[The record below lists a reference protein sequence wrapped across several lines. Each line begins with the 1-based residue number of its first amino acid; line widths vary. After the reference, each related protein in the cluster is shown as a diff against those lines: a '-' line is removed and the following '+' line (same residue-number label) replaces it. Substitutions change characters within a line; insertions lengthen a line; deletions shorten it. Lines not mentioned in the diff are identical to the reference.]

1 MKYILWDIDGTL
13 IKTGRAGL
21 YALVQTMDDLYSLKF
36 EFDFPAGGR
45 TDLFIAQQLLNK
57 LPNKHELDLDVEA
70 KKLLQHYQCLL
81 PQFLKKHKPDGVI
94 MPNIIQILDYL
105 HASTLHKSV
114 LLTGNT
120 RVGAEEK
127 MHCYGLHKYF
137 DFELSGFGD
146 NTIYRNEIAQDCL
159 TKLRSAHP
167 NICADDIIVVGD
179 TLHDISCADHIGA
192 KCIAV
197 ATGGESLDNL
207 AQANPWQ
214 VYKTLPKINVFAEL
228 LDK

>member
-13 IKTGRAGL
+13 IRTGRAGL
-21 YALVQTMDDLYSLKF
+21 HALTQTMSDLYELKF

-57 LPNKHELDLDVEA
+57 LPNKQDLSLEVEA
-70 KKLLQHYQCLL
+70 QRLLKHYQEIL
-81 PQFLKKHKPDGVI
+81 PYFLTKYRHDGAV
-94 MPNIIQILDYL
+94 MPNIVPILDYL
-105 HASTLHKSV
+105 HASKLHKSL
-114 LLTGNT
+114 LLTGNL
-120 RVGAEEK
+120 RVGAEHK
-127 MHCYGLHKYF
+127 IHCYGLNEYF

-146 NTIYRNEIAQDCL
+146 NTIHRNEIAKECFD
-159 TKLRSAHP
+159 KLRSIDP
-167 NICADDIIVVGD
+167 SINSDNIIVIGD
-179 TLHDISCADHIGA
+179 TLHDITCADHISA

-214 VYKTLPKINVFAEL
+214 VYNHLPPVEVFAQL
-228 LDK
+228 MNK